1 MSLQLPLKEW
11 FTAQEIADAALPD
24 LPNSQ
29 QGADALA
36 KKQDW
41 RGNPDF
47 ARRRSG
53 RGGGWEYHWRLFPAR
68 AQRELISRVN
78 PPEAPKVKQDRG
90 EVWAWF
96 DGLPDSVKD
105 KARRALRIVQEVEA
119 LAPATTKFLAV
130 GMVAKQHGISDRTI
144 WGWFEKVE
152 GVDLADRLAYLAP
165 RHRAAKPRRQRAACS
180 PEFLERLKTD
190 YLRMGEPSFR
200 ACWQR
205 AVELA
210 EAQGWQYL
218 TLKTAER
225 WMDANV
231 PRVTQIFARRG
242 ERGLAECF
250 PPQIR
255 DRSGMTALEGVN
267 ADCHQFDVFVKW
279 PGIDVP
285 VRPEIVAFQ
294 DLYSGKILSWRIDLT
309 PNKVSV
315 MSAFAELIE
324 TWGIPRHCLFDNGH
338 EFANKWL
345 TGGAKSRFR
354 FTIREDDPLGVLPM
368 MGITIHW
375 ATPGHG
381 QAKPV
386 ERGFR
391 DFAEHIAKHPAF
403 TGAYVGRNPLA
414 KPENYGS
421 RAIPLADFL
430 AVVERGVKDHN
441 ARQGRLS
448 PTAKGRSFDDTFAE
462 SYAKAKIRKATE
474 EQRRLYLMAQ
484 EVRRLH
490 RKHGGLTMWGNRYW
504 SPWMNELAGER
515 VVARFD
521 PEDLHSGCYLYTLK
535 GEFLGPAA
543 CSEKVGFF
551 DIASAKAHARW
562 QSQVKAA
569 ERKLLKTLRPV
580 SVEDYAQ
587 ELAAIHKAETPL
599 VEAKVVEIA
608 PARARKPLVEKPLPV
623 PDTSRD
629 AELTVLQVDF
639 ATPRQPEA
647 KPQDAEIARFWRMI
661 EIERRSEAGEP
672 VSAEDA
678 EFYGRMKDHPT
689 YLAQRD
695 LYDRHG
701 AQAIG

>member
-1 MSLQLPLKEW
+1 MTVQLPLKEW

-29 QGADALA
+29 QGADVMA
-36 KKQDW
+36 KKLGW
-41 RGNPDF
+41 RGHPDF
-47 ARRRSG
+47 ARRRAG

-68 AQRELISRVN
+68 AQRALIAQVN
-78 PPEAPKVKQDRG
+78 PPEASKVRQDRG

-96 DGLPDSVKD
+96 DGLPERVKD

-119 LAPATTKFLAV
+119 LAPAATKFLAV
-130 GMVAKQHGISDRTI
+130 GMVGKQHGISDRTI
-144 WGWFEKVE
+144 WGWFERVE
-152 GVDLADRLAYLAP
+152 GVDVADRLAYLAP
-165 RHRAAKPRRQRAACS
+165 RHRAAAPARQRATCS
-180 PEFLERLKTD
+180 PEFLLRLKTD

-231 PRVTQIFARRG
+231 PRVTQVFARRG

-255 DRSGMTALEGVN
+255 DRSGLSALEGVN
-267 ADCHQFDVFVKW
+267 ADCHQFDVFVQW
-279 PGIDVP
+279 PGIDEP

-315 MSAFAELIE
+315 MSAFGELIE

-354 FTIREDDPLGVLPM
+354 FTIRDDDPLGVLPM

-391 DFAEHIAKHPAF
+391 DFAEHISKHPAF

-421 RAIPLADFL
+421 RAVPLADFL

-441 ARQGRLS
+441 ARPGRLS
-448 PTAKGRSFDDTFAE
+448 PTAKGRSFDDTFAT
-462 SYAKAKIRKATE
+462 SYASAKVRKATD

-490 RKHGGLTMWGNRYW
+490 RKHGSLTMWGNRYW
-504 SPWMNELAGER
+504 SPWMNELAGQK

-521 PEDLHSGCYLYTLK
+521 PEDLHAGCYLYTLQ

-543 CSEKVGFF
+543 CSAKIGFF

-562 QSQVKAA
+562 QSQVKTA
-569 ERKLLKTLRPV
+569 ERKLLKALRPV
-580 SVEDYAQ
+580 SVEQYAQ

-599 VEAKVVEIA
+599 VEAKVVEMV
-608 PARARKPLVEKPLPV
+608 PARARKALVERPVPV
-623 PDTSRD
+623 PDTADEARLNVFR
-629 AELTVLQVDF
+629 ANFTK
-639 ATPRQPEA
+639 APA
-647 KPQDAEIARFWRMI
+647 KPAIVEETAADRFWRAM

-672 VSAEDA
+672 ISEQDA
-678 EFYGRMKDHPT
+678 AFWSRMQRLPEFQ
-689 YLAQRD
+689 AQRTMF
-695 LYDRHG
+695 RSFG
-701 AQAIG
+701 EAGIG